1 MYILATMMLL
11 NLFLL
16 TGINNVCST
25 LMEEIFAAKILAED
39 IFVEFVFAV
48 LFQKSKIK
56 FRKIFL
62 TGTNFKNKFSDI
74 FLNWFSHKT
83 KVFIDDIFSVHI
95 KNSLSK
101 GVETMM
107 FCNLRDT
114 AKLL

>member
-16 TGINNVCST
+16 TGTNNVCST

-48 LFQKSKIK
+48 LFQNSKIK

-83 KVFIDDIFSVHI
+83 K
-95 KNSLSK
+95 KY
-101 GVETMM
+101 
-107 FCNLRDT
+107 
-114 AKLL
+114 LLVIYFLYILKIPYLNE